1 MLPPVKFSDDYFPC
15 QKDYATPDAA
25 FVNISSNSDDDSS
38 EEDQTSNMRS
48 TTLAGDT
55 YSKYSTQSD
64 YNTDSCDFSAYTE
77 DQVASDSEDV
87 HPTKSDGAHRTKK
100 KDNNNSNDAAK
111 KRKSEVSDTSASNAR
126 KKLNIGQSAH
136 GHTSTAA
143 YDTRSTSNPSTVV
156 GLSSDWSPTFL
167 L

>member
-1 MLPPVKFSDDYFPC
+1 MEFLHRKIICIRVDVELLPIFMLPPVKFSDDYFPC

-87 HPTKSDGAHRTKK
+87 HPTKSDGNGYNEA
-100 KDNNNSNDAAK
+100 NSGDE
-111 KRKSEVSDTSASNAR
+111 SVHE
-126 KKLNIGQSAH
+126 
-136 GHTSTAA
+136 
-143 YDTRSTSNPSTVV
+143 
-156 GLSSDWSPTFL
+156 
-167 L
+167 